1 MEKIPYYSLNQ
12 YLKKKFGCKV
22 LKVSLDAGCTCPN
35 RDGTLDTRGCI
46 FCSAGG
52 SGDFAGDRKLP
63 IKEQLRIG
71 KDFIKAKNP
80 KQDPVKYI
88 AYFQAFTNTYG
99 DLSVLKEKY
108 LEAIN
113 DPEVCVLS
121 IATRPDCLQKEVLLL
136 LDDLNKIKP
145 VWVELGLQTIKP
157 ESIEYIRRGYPNE
170 VYDKAV
176 KDLTNLGIEVITHV
190 IIGLPKETKEDMLST
205 VRYVGAS
212 GSKGIK
218 LQLLHV
224 LKETDLYN
232 DYKAGFFETLSMDEY
247 IDIVVDAIKVL
258 PKDMVIHRLTG
269 DGDKKI
275 LVSPMWSANK
285 KAVLNA
291 FSKRLIQRGTEE

>member
-12 YLKKKFGCKV
+12 YLKDRFGCKV

-35 RDGTLDTRGCI
+35 RDGKLDTRGCI
-46 FCSAGG
+46 FCSKGG
-52 SGDFAGDRKLP
+52 SGDFAGDRRLS
-63 IKEQLRIG
+63 IKEQLRLG
-71 KDFIKAKNP
+71 KEFLKAKNP
-80 KQDPVKYI
+80 KDGSVKYI

-99 DLSVLKEKY
+99 DIDELKNKFY
-108 LEAIN
+108 DAIS

-121 IATRPDCLQKEVLLL
+121 IATRPDCLGEDVLSLL
-136 LDDLNKIKP
+136 NELNKIKP
-145 VWVELGLQTIKP
+145 VWVELGLQTIKQ
-157 ESIEYIRRGYPNE
+157 ESIEYIRRGYDNE
-170 VYDKAV
+170 IYDEAV
-176 KDLTNLGIEVITHV
+176 KNLTSLGIEVITHV
-190 IIGLPKETKEDMLST
+190 ILGLPGESKEDMLKT
-205 VRYVGAS
+205 VKYVGES

-224 LKETDLYN
+224 LKETDLYE
-232 DYKAGFFETLSMDEY
+232 DYKKGFFEPLSMDEY

>member
-35 RDGTLDTRGCI
+35 RDGKLDTRGCI
-46 FCSAGG
+46 FCSKGG
-52 SGDFAGDRKLP
+52 SGDFAGDRRLS
-63 IKEQLRIG
+63 IKEQLRLG
-71 KDFIKAKNP
+71 KEFIKAKNP
-80 KQDPVKYI
+80 KHEEVKYI

-99 DLSVLKEKY
+99 PIDKLRNKFLD
-108 LEAIN
+108 AIN

-121 IATRPDCLQKEVLLL
+121 IATRPDCLQKEVLSL

-176 KDLTNLGIEVITHV
+176 NDLTDLGIEVITHV
-190 IIGLPKETKEDMLST
+190 ILGLPNETKEDMINT
-205 VRYVGAS
+205 VKYVGAS

-224 LKETDLYN
+224 LKETDLYD
-232 DYKAGFFETLSMDEY
+232 DYKNGFFETLSMDEY
-247 IDIVVDAIKVL
+247 IDIVVDAIKAL

-285 KAVLNA
+285 KAVLNVL
-291 FSKRLIQRGTEE
+291 SRRLIQRGTED

>member
-35 RDGTLDTRGCI
+35 RDGTLDTRGCV
-46 FCSAGG
+46 FCSKGG
-52 SGDFAGDRKLP
+52 SGDFAGDRRLS
-63 IKEQLRIG
+63 IKEQLRLG
-71 KDFIKAKNP
+71 KEFIKAKNP
-80 KQDPVKYI
+80 KLGPVKYI

-99 DLSVLKEKY
+99 DINELKNKFY
-108 LEAIN
+108 DAIT

-121 IATRPDCLQKEVLLL
+121 IATRPDCLPNDVLSVLAE
-136 LDDLNKIKP
+136 LNRIKP

-176 KDLTNLGIEVITHV
+176 NDLTNLGIEVITHV
-190 IIGLPKETKEDMLST
+190 ILGLPKETREDMLST

-224 LKETDLYN
+224 LKETDLYD

>member
-35 RDGTLDTRGCI
+35 RDGTLDSRGCI
-46 FCSAGG
+46 FCSKGG
-52 SGDFAGDRKLP
+52 SGDFAGDRRLS
-63 IKEQLRIG
+63 IKEQLRLG
-71 KDFIKAKNP
+71 KEFIKAKNP
-80 KQDPVKYI
+80 KLGPVKYI

-99 DLSVLKEKY
+99 DINELKNKFY
-108 LEAIN
+108 DAIT
-113 DPEVCVLS
+113 DSEVCVLS
-121 IATRPDCLQKEVLLL
+121 IATRPDCLPNDVLSVLAE
-136 LDDLNKIKP
+136 LNRIKP

-176 KDLTNLGIEVITHV
+176 NDLTNLGIEVITHV
-190 IIGLPKETKEDMLST
+190 ILGLPKETREDMLST

-224 LKETDLYN
+224 LKETDLYD

-291 FSKRLIQRGTEE
+291 FSKRLIQRGTED

>member
-35 RDGTLDTRGCI
+35 RDGKLDTRGCI
-46 FCSAGG
+46 FCSKGG
-52 SGDFAGDRKLP
+52 SGDFAGDRRLS
-63 IKEQLRIG
+63 IKEQLRLG
-71 KDFIKAKNP
+71 KEFIKAKNP
-80 KQDPVKYI
+80 KLGPVKYI

-99 DLSVLKEKY
+99 DIDELKRKF
-108 LEAIN
+108 LDAIT

-121 IATRPDCLQKEVLLL
+121 IATRPDCLPNDVLSVLAE
-136 LDDLNKIKP
+136 LNRIKP

-176 KDLTNLGIEVITHV
+176 NDLTNLGIEVITHV
-190 IIGLPKETKEDMLST
+190 ILGLPKETREDMLST

-218 LQLLHV
+218 IQLLHV
-224 LKETDLYN
+224 LKETDLYE
-232 DYKAGFFETLSMDEY
+232 DYKKGFFETLSMDEY

-258 PKDMVIHRLTG
+258 PKDMVVHRLTG

-291 FSKRLIQRGTEE
+291 LSRRLIQRGTEE

>member
-35 RDGTLDTRGCI
+35 RDGTLDTRGCV
-46 FCSAGG
+46 FCSKGG
-52 SGDFAGDRKLP
+52 SGDFAGDRRLS
-63 IKEQLRIG
+63 IKEQLRLG
-71 KDFIKAKNP
+71 KEFIKAKNP
-80 KQDPVKYI
+80 KLGPVKYI

-99 DLSVLKEKY
+99 DINELKNKFY
-108 LEAIN
+108 DAIT

-121 IATRPDCLQKEVLLL
+121 IATRPDCLPNDVLSVLAE
-136 LDDLNKIKP
+136 LNRIKP

-176 KDLTNLGIEVITHV
+176 NDLTNLGIEVITHV
-190 IIGLPKETKEDMLST
+190 ILGLPKETREDMLST

-224 LKETDLYN
+224 LKETDLYD

-258 PKDMVIHRLTG
+258 PKDMVVHRLTG

-291 FSKRLIQRGTEE
+291 LSRRLIQRGTEE

>member
-35 RDGTLDTRGCI
+35 RDGTLDSRGCI
-46 FCSAGG
+46 FCSKGG
-52 SGDFAGDRKLP
+52 SGDFAGDRRLS
-63 IKEQLRIG
+63 IKEQLRLG
-71 KDFIKAKNP
+71 KEFIKAKNP
-80 KQDPVKYI
+80 KSEEVKYI

-99 DLSVLKEKY
+99 PIDKLRNKFLD
-108 LEAIN
+108 AIK

-121 IATRPDCLQKEVLLL
+121 IATRPDCLQKDVLSL

-157 ESIEYIRRGYPNE
+157 ESIEYIRRGYPNK

-176 KDLTNLGIEVITHV
+176 NDLTNLGIEVITHV
-190 IIGLPKETKEDMLST
+190 ILGLPKETKEDMLNT
-205 VRYVGAS
+205 VKYVGAS

-224 LKETDLYN
+224 LKETDLYD

-291 FSKRLIQRGTEE
+291 LSRRLIQRGTED

>member
-35 RDGTLDTRGCI
+35 RDGKLDTRGCI
-46 FCSAGG
+46 FCSKGG
-52 SGDFAGDRKLP
+52 SGDFAGDRRLS
-63 IKEQLRIG
+63 IKEQLRLG
-71 KDFIKAKNP
+71 KEFIKAKNP
-80 KQDPVKYI
+80 KLGPVKYI

-99 DLSVLKEKY
+99 DIDELKRKF
-108 LEAIN
+108 LDAIT
-113 DPEVCVLS
+113 DSEVCVLS
-121 IATRPDCLQKEVLLL
+121 IATRPDCLPNDVLSVLAE
-136 LDDLNKIKP
+136 LNRIKP

-157 ESIEYIRRGYPNE
+157 ESIAYIRRGYPNE

-176 KDLTNLGIEVITHV
+176 KDLNDLGIEVITHV
-190 IIGLPKETKEDMLST
+190 ILGLPKETREDMLST

-218 LQLLHV
+218 IQLLHV
-224 LKETDLYN
+224 LKETDLYD
-232 DYKAGFFETLSMDEY
+232 DYKNGFFETLSMDEY

-258 PKDMVIHRLTG
+258 PKEMVIHRLTG

-291 FSKRLIQRGTEE
+291 LSKRLIQRGTEE